1 MRGLP
6 GATGLCRPGACGS
19 GNENNTHGRR
29 SGGLSGEPSA
39 CIERYSELSV
49 EASAKSN
56 KENETSALLRCQTQI
71 PAECKPS
78 GGKQEEMGAM
88 AGGGAR
94 FPRASGTWGSPGILR
109 SESCVEYTPPGNKA
123 EDKSLQL

>member
-56 KENETSALLRCQTQI
+56 KENERLVLCYVVRLKSQQSANLPEGSKRRWERW
-71 PAECKPS
+71 PEAEQDS
-78 GGKQEEMGAM
+78 QGHQGRGAVQ
-88 AGGGAR
+88 G
-94 FPRASGTWGSPGILR
+94 F
-109 SESCVEYTPPGNKA
+109 
-123 EDKSLQL
+123 